1 MLKGAAC
8 PSVQRQGSCLKM
20 PPGQGRPVNL
30 VESLSWV
37 SQLSAREAH
46 LSEVLG
52 GLREAPITC
61 QAEREPNLVLLSA
74 AEETEGWKRPSHGL
88 RARPTHCTQGC
99 RKSTIKAQAG
109 CIPLS
114 PSVTVNSRRQC
125 QRLHL
130 QVTREAYSFSE

>member
-8 PSVQRQGSCLKM
+8 PSVQRQGLRLKM
-20 PPGQGRPVNL
+20 PPSQGDGKGPVNL

-46 LSEVLG
+46 LSKALT

-74 AEETEGWKRPSHGL
+74 AEET
-88 RARPTHCTQGC
+88 
-99 RKSTIKAQAG
+99 
-109 CIPLS
+109 
-114 PSVTVNSRRQC
+114 
-125 QRLHL
+125 
-130 QVTREAYSFSE
+130 